1 MHKHILRQS
10 HHFFVQGAVDPIL
23 KDKLEPGDEIVV
35 CVCHG
40 SAFLV
45 SSWTEFAYKSHGGID
60 NTLQNINNGPTSTN
74 LKFGK
79 TKHSHPP
86 VQPQPREVRRPV
98 TQRVEQGGSK
108 VGGRVLAI
116 LALILIGFLWFQY
129 KQDKEPASNPKSSP
143 TPQLQ
148 SGEKPRIERKLKAQS
163 SEPIPQDTVASS
175 VLQTESSSQ
184 DTTLVTVEKI
194 EFKIYSDPDEAQVY
208 FDEKLVGITPVT
220 LKALPGKYRLRI
232 VKDGY
237 RPQGTTVRISP
248 TSKTEF
254 FNTLSEEK

>member
-1 MHKHILRQS
+1 VYKHILRQS
-10 HHFFVQGAVDPIL
+10 HHFIAQGAVDPIL

-35 CVCHG
+35 CACHG

-60 NTLQNINNGPTSTN
+60 NTLQNINNGPTSGN

-79 TKHSHPP
+79 TKSSYSPP
-86 VQPQPREVRRPV
+86 RGVHRPT
-98 TQRVEQGGSK
+98 TQRVEHEGSK
-108 VGGRVLAI
+108 AGSWVIAI
-116 LALILIGFLWFQY
+116 LVLIVIGVLWFQY
-129 KQDKEPASNPKSSP
+129 KQDKEPASKPKASP
-143 TPQLQ
+143 IPQVQ
-148 SGEKPRIERKLKAQS
+148 FGEKPKIERKLKAQS
-163 SEPIPQDTVASS
+163 SEPTHQDPVASS
-175 VLQTESSSQ
+175 VLQTESISQ
-184 DTTLVTVEKI
+184 DTTLENIEKI
-194 EFKIYSDPDEAQVY
+194 EFKIYSDPDGAQVY

-237 RPQGTTVRISP
+237 RPQGTTVRISS